1 MKKLVLYFKGDTP
14 DIQELEIDDNLQ
26 TYYKLI
32 DCDTIDMTVVNG
44 VNVVVD
50 DNGLL
55 NERDITY
62 LQYQNDKLI
71 RALVGPLVFVG
82 RTDENGENT
91 NIILDDIIN
100 IDNLR
105 MVTYQNKTNQKK
117 YALLDRE

>member
-100 IDNLR
+100 IDNLT
-105 MVTYQNKTNQKK
+105 MVTYQNKSNQKK